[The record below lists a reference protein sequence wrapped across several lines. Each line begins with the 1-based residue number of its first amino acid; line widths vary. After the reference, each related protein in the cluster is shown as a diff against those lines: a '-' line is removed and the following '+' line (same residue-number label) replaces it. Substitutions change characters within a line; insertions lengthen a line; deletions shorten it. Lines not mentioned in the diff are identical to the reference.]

1 MATEQ
6 ARAARS
12 GHSPAGVA
20 IVKRSIAIAGH
31 RTSVSL
37 EEAFWRELKTLA
49 RRRGLSVGALVAAID
64 AERKSANL
72 SSAIR
77 VFVLEELAGRHGEKA
92 RLPVS
97 GNGEVRRDS
106 Y

>member
-1 MATEQ
+1 MNKTP
-6 ARAARS
+6 AAS
-12 GHSPAGVA
+12 AA

-37 EEAFWRELKTLA
+37 EGAFWRELKALA
-49 RRRGLSVGALVAAID
+49 RRRGASVSALVASID

-77 VFVLEELAGRHGEKA
+77 VFVLEALTER
-92 RLPVS
+92 
-97 GNGEVRRDS
+97 
-106 Y
+106 